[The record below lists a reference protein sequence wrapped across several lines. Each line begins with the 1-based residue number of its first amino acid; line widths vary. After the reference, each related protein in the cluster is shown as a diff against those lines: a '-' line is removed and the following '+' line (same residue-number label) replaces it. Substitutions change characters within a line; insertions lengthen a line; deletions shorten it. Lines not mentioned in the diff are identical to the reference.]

1 MIVIIYKRYKREDAV
16 DTTIQVEKN
25 QNMPEAEVRRPN
37 KRLKAKGPNMLSKS
51 FQRMIEETS
60 QL

>member
-1 MIVIIYKRYKREDAV
+1 VIVIIYKRYKREDAV

-37 KRLKAKGPNMLSKS
+37 KRLKAKG
-51 FQRMIEETS
+51 
-60 QL
+60 

>member
-37 KRLKAKGPNMLSKS
+37 KRLKAKGLNMLSKS

-60 QL
+60 QV